1 MTVSLDNLHW
11 FVPYIKEKGIRDVYE
26 IKSIRT
32 MKSSE
37 AKNDETAG
45 DDLRLAFELGTSCHL
60 HPDHPD
66 YQPHDLKINHTFT
79 DTTLSDLD

>member
-1 MTVSLDNLHW
+1 
-11 FVPYIKEKGIRDVYE
+11 
-26 IKSIRT
+26 